1 MNSKIISIIIPCFNV
16 EEYIDECMLSI
27 MRQTIVSVLKV
38 IFIDDGSTDRTLI
51 KLKEYEEKFDF
62 VKVINQENKGQSA
75 ARNVGLAMV
84 DTEFF
89 SFIDS
94 DDWVNPQFYESL
106 LAGFTS
112 NEVDLVVGKMNSV
125 FEDGRIDILNGRSYL
140 VDDFHYCALSVERDF
155 YIKEFL
161 KDRLSVSPC
170 NKLYRY
176 SSFSNLKFTEGLY
189 NEDME
194 FALDLWLNCSVIAK
208 SDDAIYYYRQRSLST
223 TKINSERVL
232 DMLLIANN
240 ITRKVQEKFPNK
252 FIKELTD
259 FRLFFCGYLTLLRVR
274 NAEVSTK
281 IRVFNFVTDYFK
293 DTSIIDVI
301 TCNLL
306 TVKRKFGLCIFKLA
320 PKLMLKNW

>member
-1 MNSKIISIIIPCFNV
+1 MISIIIPCFNV

-27 MRQTIVSVLKV
+27 TRQTIVSELKV
-38 IFIDDGSTDRTLI
+38 IFIDDGSTDRTLV
-51 KLKEYEEKFDF
+51 KLKEYEKKFDF

-75 ARNVGLAMV
+75 ARNVGLEMV

-94 DDWVNPQFYESL
+94 DDWVNPGFYESL
-106 LAGFTS
+106 IKGFTS
-112 NEVDLVVGKMNSV
+112 NEVDLVIGKMNSV
-125 FEDGRIDILNGRSYL
+125 FEDGRVDVLNGRSYL
-140 VDDFHYCALSVERDF
+140 VDDFHYCSLSVERDF

-170 NKLYRY
+170 NKLYRH
-176 SSFSNLKFTEGLY
+176 SSFRNLRFTEGLY

-194 FALDLWLNCSVIAK
+194 FSLDLWLNCSAIAK
-208 SDDAIYYYRQRSLST
+208 SDDAIYYYRQRGLST

-232 DMLLIANN
+232 DMLFIANN
-240 ITRKVQEKFPNK
+240 IAEKVKDKFPHK

-274 NAEVSTK
+274 NAEASTK
-281 IRVFNFVTDYFK
+281 IKVFNIVTNYFK
-293 DTSIIDVI
+293 DTSIFEVL

-306 TVKRKFGLCIFKLA
+306 SPKRKFGLCIFKLL
-320 PKLMLKNW
+320 PKFMLKCW

>member
-1 MNSKIISIIIPCFNV
+1 MSSKMISIIIPCFNV
-16 EEYIDECMLSI
+16 EKYIDECMLSI
-27 MRQTIVSVLKV
+27 TSQTIVSKLKV
-38 IFIDDGSTDRTLI
+38 IFIDDGSTDRTLV
-51 KLKEYEEKFDF
+51 KLKQYEKEFDF
-62 VKVINQENKGQSA
+62 VRVINQENKGQSA
-75 ARNVGLAMV
+75 ARNVGLEMV

-94 DDWVNPQFYESL
+94 DDWVNPNFYESL
-106 LAGFTS
+106 LTGFTS

-125 FEDGRIDILNGRSYL
+125 FEDGRVDVLNGRSYL
-140 VDDFHYCALSVERDF
+140 IDDFNFCSLSVERNF

-194 FALDLWLNCSVIAK
+194 FALDLWLNCSIIAK

-240 ITRKVQEKFPNK
+240 ITMKVQEKFPDK

-274 NAEVSTK
+274 NAEASTK
-281 IRVFNFVTDYFK
+281 IKVFNFVIDYFK
-293 DTSIIDVI
+293 DTSIFDVL

-306 TVKRKFGLCIFKLA
+306 SSKRKFGLCFFKLA
-320 PKLMLKNW
+320 PQIMLKFW